1 MLRKLKAASG
11 VDARATAS
19 LICSAAL
26 LVFLLGSVS
35 LLAQKDPGVRGGP
48 ANAGT
53 AIAGLSTSQT
63 NLFTLGSQLFVQTAS
78 VTGSIS
84 GTRLGL
90 GPKYNAVICSVCHN
104 QPAVGGTSPSIN
116 PEIAAASDH
125 GATNTIPSFVVSS
138 GPALIARFIHQPDG
152 VTPDGSVHSLF
163 TIKGR
168 TDAPTCNLAQDDFE
182 GNYAS
187 GNISF
192 RIPTPMFGTGLMEEI
207 PDGTIIA
214 NMNSNLTLK
223 QGLGI
228 AGHPNYTGQGNTISR
243 FGWQAQEPSMLAFSA
258 EAGNTE
264 MRITRPLLPNERAA
278 TSGCVLNGTPEDHQ
292 NFSATTVTAAF
303 SQTED
308 ISIFMR
314 FLDAPKPGPM
324 GKSAMNGSVQFVNI
338 GCSLCHTP
346 SMQTGKSSVIALS
359 NITANL
365 YSDLLVHHMGPGLAD
380 NIVQGYAGGDE
391 FRTAPLWGLGKRI
404 FFLHD
409 GRTKDLLQVIQDH
422 YSLGNGQYGNSEANA
437 VVNNFN
443 ALSVQ
448 NQQDIVNFLR
458 SL

>member
-1 MLRKLKAASG
+1 MFQTPNAAPG
-11 VDARATAS
+11 LAARATAS
-19 LICSAAL
+19 LIGSAAL
-26 LVFLLGSVS
+26 IVLLFGSVS
-35 LLAQKDPGVRGGP
+35 LAQKDPGVRGGT

-53 AIAGLSTSQT
+53 AIKGLSASQT

-90 GPKYNAVICSVCHN
+90 GPRYNAVICSVCHS
-104 QPAVGGTSPSIN
+104 QPAVGGTSPSVN

-125 GATNTIPSFVVSS
+125 GAKNTIPSFVVSS
-138 GPALIARFIHQPDG
+138 GPALIARFIYQADG
-152 VTPDGSVHSLF
+152 VTPDGSVHSLY
-163 TIKGR
+163 TITGR
-168 TDAPTCNLAQDDFE
+168 TDAPTCSIVQDDFQ
-182 GNYAS
+182 GNLAK

-214 NMNSNLTLK
+214 NMNANQTLK

-228 AGHPNYTGQGNTISR
+228 SGHPNYTGQGNTITR
-243 FGWQAQEPSMLAFSA
+243 FGWKAQEPSMLAFSA

-264 MRITRPLLPNERAA
+264 MGITSPLLPTERDD
-278 TSGCVLNGTPEDHQ
+278 TSGCVLNGTPEDHP
-292 NFSATTVTAAF
+292 NFQATTVTAAF

-308 ISIFMR
+308 ISMFMR
-314 FLDAPKPGPM
+314 FLDQPKPGPSSPST
-324 GKSAMNGSVQFVNI
+324 KNGAVQFVNV
-338 GCSLCHTP
+338 GCSLCHTQ
-346 SMQTGKSSVIALS
+346 SLQTGTSSVTALS

-365 YSDLLVHHMGPGLAD
+365 FSDLLVHHMGPALAD
-380 NIVQGYAGGDE
+380 NIVQGSAAGDE

-409 GRTKDLLQVIQDH
+409 GRTTDLLQVIQDH
-422 YSLGNGQYGNSEANA
+422 YSLGNGVYPNSEANG

-443 ALSVQ
+443 ALSTT
-448 NQQDIVNFLR
+448 NQQDILNFLR

>member
-1 MLRKLKAASG
+1 MLQKLKAASG
-11 VDARATAS
+11 LDARATAS
-19 LICSAAL
+19 LICVAT
-26 LVFLLGSVS
+26 LVILLLGSVS
-35 LLAQKDPGVRGGP
+35 VSAQKDPGVRGGP
-48 ANAGT
+48 AGAGT
-53 AIAGLSTSQT
+53 AITGLSTSQT

-90 GPKYNAVICSVCHN
+90 GPRYNAVICSVCHN
-104 QPAVGGTSPSIN
+104 QPAVGGTSPSVN

-125 GATNTIPSFVVSS
+125 GAKNTIPSFVVSS
-138 GPALIARFIHQPDG
+138 GPALIARFIYQADG
-152 VTPDGSVHSLF
+152 VTPDGSVHSLY
-163 TIKGR
+163 TITGR
-168 TDAPTCNLAQDDFE
+168 SDAPTCSIVQDDFE
-182 GNYAS
+182 GNLGK

-207 PDGTIIA
+207 PDSTIIA
-214 NMNSNLTLK
+214 NMNSNQTLK

-228 AGHPNYTGQGNTISR
+228 SGHPNYTGQGNTITR
-243 FGWQAQEPSMLAFSA
+243 FGWKAQEPSMLSFSE
-258 EAGNTE
+258 EAGTTE
-264 MRITRPLLPNERAA
+264 MGITSPLLPTERDE

-308 ISIFMR
+308 ISMFMR
-314 FLDAPKPGPM
+314 FLDQPKPGPM
-324 GKSAMNGSVQFVNI
+324 SPSAKNGAVQFVNI

-359 NITANL
+359 NITANF
-365 YSDLLVHHMGPGLAD
+365 YTDLLVHHMGPGLAD

-409 GRTKDLLQVIQDH
+409 GRTTDLLQVIQDH
-422 YSLGNGQYGNSEANA
+422 YSLGNGTYGNSEGNG
-437 VVNNFN
+437 VVNAFN
-443 ALSVQ
+443 ALSPQ
-448 NQQDIVNFLR
+448 NQQDILNFLR

>member
-1 MLRKLKAASG
+1 MLLRLNAASR
-11 VDARATAS
+11 VVSRQAATAIS
-19 LICSAAL
+19 SAAL
-26 LVFLLGSVS
+26 LVLLVLGSSAV
-35 LLAQKDPGVRGGP
+35 AQKDPGVRGGP

-53 AIAGLSTSQT
+53 AIKGLSSSQT

-90 GPKYNAVICSVCHN
+90 GPRYNAVICSVCHS

-125 GATNTIPSFVVSS
+125 GAKNTIPSFVVSS
-138 GPALIARFIHQPDG
+138 GPALIARFIYQSDG
-152 VTPDGSVHSLF
+152 ITPDGSVHDLY
-163 TIKGR
+163 TITGR
-168 TDAPTCNLAQDDFE
+168 SDSPTCNIAQDDFE
-182 GNYAS
+182 GNYS
-187 GNISF
+187 KGNISF

-214 NMNSNLTLK
+214 NMNSNQAQK
-223 QGLGI
+223 QALGI
-228 AGHPNYTGQGNTISR
+228 TGHPNYTGEGNTITR
-243 FGWQAQEPSMLAFSA
+243 FGWKAQEPSMLAFSA

-264 MRITRPLLPNERAA
+264 MGITSPLLPTERDDTA
-278 TSGCVLNGTPEDHQ
+278 GCVLNGTPEDHQ

-308 ISIFMR
+308 ISLFMR
-314 FLDAPKPGPM
+314 FLDQPKPGLQSP
-324 GKSAMNGSVQFVNI
+324 SAIRGAAQFSTI

-346 SMQTGKSSVIALS
+346 TLQTGTSSVTALS
-359 NITANL
+359 NIAANL

-409 GRTKDLLQVIQDH
+409 GRTTDLLQVIQDH
-422 YSLGNGQYGNSEANA
+422 YSLGNGQYPNSEANG
-437 VVNNFN
+437 VVNAFN
-443 ALSVQ
+443 ALSSSS
-448 NQQDIVNFLR
+448 QQDILNFLR